1 MGSRDLSLYIGPK
14 GMGSQIEAAVESTQ
28 LVVKETTTAGVG
40 SLDDETSPVCIV
52 TDHDPPERDCFELL
66 EAVPLGMPVVVAPND
81 GSSSLAT
88 RGLRAGAETYL
99 DPTTLD
105 DGPAAI
111 ATEIDRITAE
121 GYRND
126 DRIERF
132 SSIVSHE
139 LRSPLQ
145 TVKSGLDLA
154 RTECDSHYLDNVAE
168 TVDQMDQLIDNLV
181 DELKHDE
188 ITVETDAVDLAAV
201 VEETWGDR
209 TKATLSV
216 ESDLPTIEAERGRL
230 RQLLDNLFRN
240 SVEHGSTH
248 NRTQSG
254 DSVKHGD
261 DGITVRLGVTESQDG
276 SGSDDTISLYI
287 ADDGPGIEA
296 DRREEIFEYGYT
308 GSPNGTG
315 FGLAIVS
322 EIAEA
327 FDWEIVVTESND
339 GGARFELHEVKE
351 F

>member
-14 GMGSQIEAAVESTQ
+14 GMGSQIEAAGGRTR
-28 LVVKETTTAGVG
+28 LVVKETTAAGVG
-40 SLDDETSPVCIV
+40 FLDDETSPDCIV

-66 EAVPLGMPVVVAPND
+66 EAVPPGLPVVIAPSS

-121 GYRND
+121 RYRND

-139 LRSPLQ
+139 LRSPIQ

-154 RTECDSHYLDNVAE
+154 RTECDSHYLDNVEE
-168 TVDQMDQLIDNLV
+168 TIDQLDQLIDNLV

-188 ITVETDAVDLAAV
+188 IAVETDAVDLAAV
-201 VEETWGDR
+201 VEEAWGDR
-209 TKATLSV
+209 TTATLSV
-216 ESDLPTIEAERGRL
+216 ESELPTIEAERSRL

-254 DSVKHGD
+254 DGGD
-261 DGITVRLGVTESQDG
+261 GTTVRIGVIESQDG
-276 SGSDDTISLYI
+276 PGSDDTIGLYI
-287 ADDGPGIEA
+287 ADDGPGVEP
-296 DRREEIFEYGYT
+296 DRRDEIFEYGYT
-308 GSPNGTG
+308 GSANGTG

-322 EIAEA
+322 EIVEA
-327 FDWEIVVTESND
+327 FGWEITVTDSRD

>member
-1 MGSRDLSLYIGPK
+1 MGSRDLSLYIGPTE
-14 GMGSQIEAAVESTQ
+14 MGSQIEAAVERTQ
-28 LVVKETTTAGVG
+28 FVVKETTTAGVDY
-40 SLDDETSPVCIV
+40 LDDETSPDCIV

-66 EAVPLGMPVVVAPND
+66 EVVSPELPVVLAPID

-111 ATEIDRITAE
+111 ASEIDRITAE

-126 DRIERF
+126 DRVERF

-145 TVKSGLDLA
+145 TAKSGLDLA
-154 RTECDSHYLDNVAE
+154 KTECDSHYLDNVAE
-168 TVDQMDQLIDNLV
+168 TIDQLDQLTDNLV

-188 ITVETDAVDLAAV
+188 IAVETGAVDLAAV
-201 VEETWGDR
+201 VEEAWADR
-209 TKATLSV
+209 TTATLSV
-216 ESDLPTIEAERGRL
+216 ESELPTIEAEHTRL

-240 SVEHGSTH
+240 SI
-248 NRTQSG
+248 
-254 DSVKHGD
+254 KHG
-261 DGITVRLGVTESQDG
+261 GNEITVRIGVIEPPDG
-276 SGSDDTISLYI
+276 SGSDERIGLYI
-287 ADDGPGIEA
+287 ADDGPGIEP

-308 GSPNGTG
+308 RSANGTG

-322 EIAEA
+322 EIVEA
-327 FDWEIVVTESND
+327 FGWEITVTDSRN